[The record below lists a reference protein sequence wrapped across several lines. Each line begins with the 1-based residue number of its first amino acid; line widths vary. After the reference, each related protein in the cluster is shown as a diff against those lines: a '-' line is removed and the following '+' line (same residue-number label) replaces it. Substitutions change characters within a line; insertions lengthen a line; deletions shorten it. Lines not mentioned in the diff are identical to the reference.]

1 MTPFFLRPGWVVDKR
16 VQISYVEHTSNA
28 TSVASP
34 TLSKVENET
43 LAFADYPSRPLI
55 CKFARTLGADEDEL
69 LLLAEKI
76 PEDQEE
82 GAGAARRLP
91 ETCPP
96 G

>member
-1 MTPFFLRPGWVVDKR
+1 M
-16 VQISYVEHTSNA
+16 
-28 TSVASP
+28 
-34 TLSKVENET
+34 ENET

-82 GAGAARRLP
+82 GSGP
-91 ETCPP
+91 TPS
-96 G
+96 